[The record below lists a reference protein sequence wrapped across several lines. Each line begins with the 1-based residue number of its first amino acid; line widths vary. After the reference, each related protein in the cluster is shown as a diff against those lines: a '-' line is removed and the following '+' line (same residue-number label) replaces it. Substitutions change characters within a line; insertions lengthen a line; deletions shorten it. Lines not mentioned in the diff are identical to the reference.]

1 MQVAGSFK
9 VRAGAIEPIH
19 RLTCEEYLAC
29 DDGTDRRYELEAG
42 LLTPMPSESPR
53 NSRIALWLLT
63 QFLPFVPLNQLTN
76 KAEIFVGG
84 SRATFHI
91 PNLVV
96 LSPELAAILETET
109 RETITFDMPP
119 PLLVVEVV
127 SPGKKNEDRDYRYK
141 RSEYAARGIVEYWI
155 IDHPTRSQVM
165 VLTWVEGLY
174 EEKSFSGAERIESEV
189 LRDLNLTAEQV
200 FAVR

>member
-1 MQVAGSFK
+1 MAQALSQTW
-9 VRAGAIEPIH
+9 
-19 RLTCEEYLAC
+19 LTFEEYLTY
-29 DDGTDRRYELEAG
+29 DDGTDNCYELEAG
-42 LLTPMPSESPR
+42 VLTLMPPESPR

-63 QFLPFVPLNQLTN
+63 QFMAFVPLNQLTN

-84 SRATFHI
+84 SRATFRS
-91 PNLVV
+91 PDLVV
-96 LSPELAAILETET
+96 LSPELAMILESAT

-127 SPGKKNEDRDYRYK
+127 SPGKKNVDRDYRYK

-155 IDHPTRSQVM
+155 IDPSRSRIM
-165 VLTWVEGLY
+165 VLSLVEGLY
-174 EEKSFSGAERIESEV
+174 EEKEFGGTERIESEV
-189 LRDLNLTAEQV
+189 FRELSVTAEQI